1 MENTVLREWHDFF
14 VAQAGASAAL
24 TGLIFVAVSINLGR
38 ILKYPHLPT
47 RALEAIIILLCVL
60 LISTWGLVPDQT
72 CRALGVEILATGV
85 TTWAVQTKALLSTRK
100 SGYETRLRVL
110 LNQLP
115 PLPFVVGGALL
126 MLDQP
131 SGIYWSVPG
140 VLLSIIS
147 GVYCAWVLLVEIQR

>member
-1 MENTVLREWHDFF
+1 VCC
-14 VAQAGASAAL
+14 S
-24 TGLIFVAVSINLGR
+24 
-38 ILKYPHLPT
+38 Y
-47 RALEAIIILLCVL
+47 
-60 LISTWGLVPDQT
+60 STWGLVPDQSLRT
-72 CRALGVEILATGV
+72 LGIETLGTAVA
-85 TTWAVQTKALLSTRK
+85 TWAIQTTALRSIRN
-100 SGYETRLRVL
+100 SGYETALRVL

-126 MLDQP
+126 ALDHP